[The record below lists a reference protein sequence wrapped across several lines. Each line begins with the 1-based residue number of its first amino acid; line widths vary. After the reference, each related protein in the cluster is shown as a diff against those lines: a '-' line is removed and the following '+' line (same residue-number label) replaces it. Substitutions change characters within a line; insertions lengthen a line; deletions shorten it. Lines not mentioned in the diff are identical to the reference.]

1 MEIKRRLMVNNT
13 FGLHSRPASE
23 VVKLAQKFNSETFL
37 YKVDDET
44 KKASC
49 KSVLSILLLG
59 AGKGTE
65 LILSSSGPDAENA
78 IDEISGF
85 FNRNFDEDV

>member
-37 YKVDDET
+37 YKVY
-44 KKASC
+44 
-49 KSVLSILLLG
+49 LN
-59 AGKGTE
+59 
-65 LILSSSGPDAENA
+65 SSSRVSRETATTKYCDLKP
-78 IDEISGF
+78 
-85 FNRNFDEDV
+85 